1 MVSNATLS
9 APFSLDTATVNTINA
24 NIHFIRS
31 LTLGSGR
38 ASLCAV
44 LFLFICCVQL
54 TAQQPQNAQGGQ
66 SIPAAQSA
74 DVVASDHSNRWYTN
88 LFVSGSIQTSIP
100 VSLLKDYTEAKP
112 GYRAAIGY
120 TFFRA
125 GKHTMPVYLEA
136 GQSVILGT
144 NPLVRSLDAFPVA
157 VHAAY
162 EYFPIPYFSV
172 GAFAGAGI
180 EFLRIRHYP
189 VALDLLTN
197 NLKISNGK
205 DPIVTA
211 GVLLGAAIFDRS
223 IEVKALFSADIMIEK
238 DRVVPMPSFQLAVRV
253 YPGAVYAYTQKKQP
267 VMVNVSTAPAE
278 QADTQL
284 PETPAAEEQATVQP
298 AVQPIEQFSALYVY
312 FEPESAE
319 LDVNAKGDIKK
330 AAAILKEH
338 QDLFIL
344 FESSTAPFGSQSGR
358 IQLESARVLTVANYL
373 KQKCGIEQDR
383 IIYIEPKEKNAQTK
397 NIQKDEEYYTQYRY
411 VKIRFVRILGN
422 PDEGVNVYQRIE

>member
-1 MVSNATLS
+1 
-9 APFSLDTATVNTINA
+9 
-24 NIHFIRS
+24 
-31 LTLGSGR
+31 
-38 ASLCAV
+38 
-44 LFLFICCVQL
+44 
-54 TAQQPQNAQGGQ
+54 
-66 SIPAAQSA
+66 
-74 DVVASDHSNRWYTN
+74 
-88 LFVSGSIQTSIP
+88 
-100 VSLLKDYTEAKP
+100 
-112 GYRAAIGY
+112 
-120 TFFRA
+120 
-125 GKHTMPVYLEA
+125 MPVYLEA

-157 VHAAY
+157 LYAAY

-172 GAFAGAGI
+172 GVFAGAGI

-197 NLKISNGK
+197 NLKMSNGK

-211 GVLLGAAIFDRS
+211 GVLLGTAILDRS

-238 DRVVPMPSFQLAVRV
+238 DRIVPMPSFQLAVRV
-253 YPGAVYAYTQKKQP
+253 YPGAVYAYSQKKQ
-267 VMVNVSTAPAE
+267 VVRVNERTVHKD
-278 QADTQL
+278 Q
-284 PETPAAEEQATVQP
+284 AEEHAAVQP
-298 AVQPIEQFSALYVY
+298 AVQPVEQFSDLYVY

-330 AAAILKEH
+330 VAAIMKEH

-344 FESSTAPFGSQSGR
+344 FESSAAPFGSQSGR
-358 IQLESARVLTVANYL
+358 IQLETARVRTVAGYL

-383 IIYIEPKEKNAQTK
+383 IIYIEPKEKDAQTK
-397 NIQKDEEYYTQYRY
+397 NMQKDEEYYTQYRY